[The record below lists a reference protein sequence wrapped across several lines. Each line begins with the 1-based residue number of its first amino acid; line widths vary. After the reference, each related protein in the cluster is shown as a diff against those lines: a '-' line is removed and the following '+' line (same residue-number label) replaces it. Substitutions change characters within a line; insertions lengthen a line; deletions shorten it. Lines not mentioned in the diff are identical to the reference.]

1 MHKVSDDSMNSNLFS
16 SSSPPPPS
24 HRHLYSS
31 LLGRKD
37 DYGAVVSL
45 WNNTMKEELIKLL
58 EE

>member
-1 MHKVSDDSMNSNLFS
+1 MNSNLFS